1 MSTKRSRIKEVR
13 KTILNTGTMANKAVI
28 ISLCEKSTRAQAVNM
43 IPKVD
48 AIITNR
54 LLGGLSSGGLSS
66 GGLSSFLG
74 NWLSLSDKRL
84 KCITREKTNEIV

>member
-28 ISLCEKSTRAQAVNM
+28 ISPCEKRYRAQAVNM
-43 IPKVD
+43 IPKVA

-54 LLGGLSSGGLSS
+54 LLGGLSSGGLSY
-66 GGLSSFLG
+66 GGLSS
-74 NWLSLSDKRL
+74 
-84 KCITREKTNEIV
+84 CE